1 MSESDSDETKRH
13 MPRFFAEFVVIVVSI
28 LAAFGLDAWWDG
40 RVELGETRAQQET
53 LSAEFSA
60 TRNDLVT
67 LRETLESLR
76 AQVAA
81 LLPHIS
87 PDAALL
93 PIDSLNTMIDLT
105 FRLGT
110 VELGMGSVEA
120 LLASGGLAAIPDNDL
135 KALLASWPAEVA
147 RLRRQSGLLEQNR
160 EQIIDYL
167 HDRVP
172 TLDITHKTGQMSR
185 YPASSFRSGSA
196 VLQRDMR
203 LEGLFANRGM
213 MVEDTDNIADRL
225 LGVSDRIL
233 SLLTRSLDGS

>member
-1 MSESDSDETKRH
+1 MSESDSGEIKRNV
-13 MPRFFAEFVVIVVSI
+13 PRFVAEFVVIVVSI

-40 RVELGETRAQQET
+40 RVELGETRAQLET
-53 LSAEFSA
+53 LRVEFSA
-60 TRNDLVT
+60 TRSDLTT
-67 LRETLESLR
+67 LRETLESLG

-87 PDAALL
+87 PQAALL
-93 PIDSLNTMIDLT
+93 PIDSLNTMIDLS

-120 LLASGGLAAIPDNDL
+120 LLASGGLASIPDNEL

-147 RLRRQSGLLEQNR
+147 RLRRQSGLLEENR

-167 HDRVP
+167 LDRVP
-172 TLDITHKTGQMSR
+172 TLDIAQKTGEMSR
-185 YPASSFRSGSA
+185 YPASSFGSNSA

-203 LEGLFANRGM
+203 VEGLFGNRGM
-213 MVEDTDNIADRL
+213 MIEDTDDIADRL
-225 LGVSDRIL
+225 LDVSDRIL
-233 SLLTRSLDGS
+233 ALLARSLEGS